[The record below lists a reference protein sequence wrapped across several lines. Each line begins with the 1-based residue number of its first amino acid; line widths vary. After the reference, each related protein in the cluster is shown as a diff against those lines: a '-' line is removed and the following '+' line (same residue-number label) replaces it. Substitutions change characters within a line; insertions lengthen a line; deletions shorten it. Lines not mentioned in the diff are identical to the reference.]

1 MPRVAITHRTV
12 YNYANPV
19 TFGDHRLMTRP
30 RDSHDLR
37 LIDATLSFSPSA
49 KLRWKHDV
57 FGNSVAVAHFPEQA
71 NRLSI
76 ESHIVLDHFPP
87 VPADLAAMVE
97 PFAETIPFAYP
108 PEEVPDLGR
117 TAERHFPDPDR
128 AVDAW
133 AKKFLSTEGPTRTA
147 SLLVGMTN
155 AIKADFRYES
165 RDEEGTRSPT
175 ETLSLGSGACRDFA
189 LLMMEACRALGL
201 AARFVSGY
209 LYDAALA
216 DSDTPVVG
224 GGATHAW
231 CDVYV
236 PGAGWVEFDPTNGL
250 IGGRNLIRVAVAR
263 QPSQAVPIGGSYTG
277 QPNDFLGMNVEV
289 TVEVGERPAT
299 PPPPEVQAP
308 TGVESAPA

>member
-1 MPRVAITHRTV
+1 MPRVAITHSTV
-12 YNYANPV
+12 YNYVSPV

-37 LIDATLSFSPSA
+37 LIDATLTVDPA
-49 KLRWKHDV
+49 ATLRWKHDV
-57 FGNSVAVAHFPEQA
+57 FGNSVAFASFQGTA
-71 NRLSI
+71 NRLTIVSR
-76 ESHIVLDHFPP
+76 IVLDHFPP
-87 VPADLAAMVE
+87 APADLAAMVE

-128 AVDAW
+128 IVDAW
-133 AKKFLSTEGPTRTA
+133 AKKFLATDGQTRTS
-147 SLLVGMTN
+147 SLLVAMTN
-155 AIKADFRYES
+155 AIKADFRYEA

-175 ETLSLGSGACRDFA
+175 ETLQKGSGACRDFA

-216 DSDTPVVG
+216 DSDTPVIG

-263 QPSQAVPIGGSYTG
+263 QPSQAIPISGSFSG
-277 QPNDFLGMNVEV
+277 QPDDFMGMNVEV
-289 TVEVGERPAT
+289 TVEVG
-299 PPPPEVQAP
+299 P
-308 TGVESAPA
+308 TGDGQQRVPQQMRA

>member
-12 YNYANPV
+12 YHYAAPV
-19 TFGDHRLMTRP
+19 AFGDHRLMTRP

-37 LIDATLSFSPSA
+37 LIEATLAFSPHA
-49 KLRWKHDV
+49 TLRWKHDV
-57 FGNSVAVAHFPEQA
+57 FGNSVAFAAFAEEA
-71 NRLSI
+71 DTLSI
-76 ESHIVLDHFPP
+76 ESRILLDHFPP
-87 VPADLAAMVE
+87 EPADLAAMVE

-108 PEEVPDLGR
+108 PEEVSDLGR

-128 AVDAW
+128 AVDSW
-133 AKKFLSTEGPTRTA
+133 AKRFLSTTGPTRTA
-147 SLLVGMTN
+147 TLLAAMTH
-155 AIKADFRYES
+155 AIKADFAYEG
-165 RDEEGTRSPT
+165 RDQEGTRSPT
-175 ETLSLGSGACRDFA
+175 ETLAKGSGACRDFA
-189 LLMMEACRALGL
+189 LLMMEACRSLGL

-216 DSDTPVVG
+216 ESDMPMVG

-263 QPSQAVPIGGSYTG
+263 QPSQAVPISGSFTG
-277 QPNDFLGMNVEV
+277 KPDDFRGMTVDV
-289 TVEVGERPAT
+289 TVSVGR
-299 PPPPEVQAP
+299 
-308 TGVESAPA
+308 TGEAAGEPGQLTAA

>member
-1 MPRVAITHRTV
+1 MPRVAITHRTA
-12 YNYANPV
+12 YRYAETV

-37 LIDATLSFSPSA
+37 LIEATLAFSPHA
-49 KLRWKHDV
+49 TLRWKHDV
-57 FGNSVAVAHFPEQA
+57 FGNSVAFAQFAAPAAE
-71 NRLSI
+71 LSI
-76 ESHIVLDHFPP
+76 ESRIVLDHFPP
-87 VPADLAAMVE
+87 APADLAAMVE

-108 PEEVPDLGR
+108 PEEVADLGR

-133 AKKFLSTEGPTRTA
+133 AKRFLATDGQTRTA
-147 SLLVGMTN
+147 RLLEAMTH
-155 AIKADFRYES
+155 AIKADFAYEG
-165 RDEEGTRSPT
+165 REEEGTRPPT
-175 ETLSLGSGACRDFA
+175 ETLAKGSGACRDFA
-189 LLMMEACRALGL
+189 LLMMEACRSLGL

-216 DSDTPVVG
+216 QAEVPMVG

-263 QPSQAVPIGGSYTG
+263 QPAQAIPIAGSFTGGT
-277 QPNDFLGMNVEV
+277 DAFLGL
-289 TVEVGERPAT
+289 TVDVSVAVGETGET
-299 PPPPEVQAP
+299 P
-308 TGVESAPA
+308 APAAEPAPVAQA

>member
-12 YNYANPV
+12 YAYAAPV
-19 TFGDHRLMTRP
+19 RFGDHRLMTRP

-37 LIDATLSFSPSA
+37 LIEATLGLSPHA
-49 KLRWKHDV
+49 TLRWKHDV
-57 FGNSVAVAHFPEQA
+57 FGNSVAVARFAEPAE
-71 NRLSI
+71 RLTI
-76 ESHIVLDHFPP
+76 ESRIVLDHFPP
-87 VPADLAAMVE
+87 EPADVAAMVE

-108 PEEVPDLGR
+108 PEEVADLGR
-117 TAERHFPDPDR
+117 MAERHCPDPDR

-133 AKKFLSTEGPTRTA
+133 AKTFLSTEGQTRTA
-147 SLLVGMTN
+147 ALLETMTH
-155 AIKADFRYES
+155 AIKADFAYEA
-165 RDEEGTRSPT
+165 REEEGTRLPA
-175 ETLSLGSGACRDFA
+175 ETLARKAGACRDFA
-189 LLMMEACRALGL
+189 LLMMEACRSLGL

-216 DSDTPVVG
+216 LSDAPMVG

-263 QPSQAVPIGGSYTG
+263 EPAQAIPISGSFIG
-277 QPNDFLGMNVEV
+277 RPEDFLGLSVDV
-289 TVEVGERPAT
+289 AVSVGLSGET
-299 PPPPEVQAP
+299 P
-308 TGVESAPA
+308 APAPEPAPVEEA

>member
-12 YNYANPV
+12 YDYAEPV
-19 TFGDHRLMTRP
+19 AFGDHRLMTRP

-37 LIDATLSFSPSA
+37 LIEATLAFSPHA
-49 KLRWKHDV
+49 TLMWKHDV
-57 FGNSVAVAHFPEQA
+57 FGNSVAVARFAEPAAQ
-71 NRLSI
+71 LSI
-76 ESHIVLDHFPP
+76 ESRIVLDHFPP

-97 PFAETIPFAYP
+97 PYAETIPFAYP
-108 PEEVPDLGR
+108 PEDVPDLGR

-128 AVDAW
+128 VVDTW
-133 AKKFLSTEGPTRTA
+133 AKKFLATDGPTRTA
-147 SLLVGMTN
+147 SLLVGMTH
-155 AIKADFRYES
+155 AIKADFAYES
-165 RDEEGTRSPT
+165 REQEGTRSPA
-175 ETLSLGSGACRDFA
+175 ETLAKGSGACRDLA
-189 LLMMEACRALGL
+189 LLMMEACRSLGL

-216 DSDTPVVG
+216 ESDMPMVG

-263 QPSQAVPIGGSYTG
+263 QPSQAVPISGSFIG
-277 QPNDFLGMNVEV
+277 KAEDFRGMTVDV
-289 TVEVGERPAT
+289 TVSVGHVGAT
-299 PPPPEVQAP
+299 P
-308 TGVESAPA
+308 APAPEPAPLEQA